1 MVGDRVLSEGEG
13 SYDIEGKKTRP
24 THLIIRLDWNQRHQI
39 SLILIQM
46 ARYTYT
52 YRYVGMHSLE
62 CIHVFPDSFYWE
74 GFKAVTCQ

>member
-39 SLILIQM
+39 SLILIQGTM
-46 ARYTYT
+46 AQI
-52 YRYVGMHSLE
+52 LE
-62 CIHVFPDSFYWE
+62 ISPKGFPYYH
-74 GFKAVTCQ
+74 T

>member
-46 ARYTYT
+46 ARYT
-52 YRYVGMHSLE
+52 
-62 CIHVFPDSFYWE
+62 
-74 GFKAVTCQ
+74 